1 MGFKV
6 SISATLLSCCLAFGA
21 VGGVGAADDK
31 KAKEDKKVWSIDTA
45 NPEGTPTHKIE
56 FETSEGTWM
65 SVDVSPDG
73 KTVLFDLLG
82 HLYEMPIDG
91 GTAKVLTKGRS
102 WNQLPRYSPDGSEIA
117 FTSDRSGADNIWIM
131 NRESGEL
138 ENLTKSS
145 DPVLRGNWSADGRHI
160 LAVRFPRELTL
171 HGEMYNRFG
180 KKQELLESA
189 VFRFANQYVDDA
201 KRGFIYYE
209 HVNGRL
215 PSDGARIYRFNKTTG
230 EAEIY
235 IRKAGGVFNPELS
248 PNGDRLAFMG
258 REDLATSL
266 YVRDISTGK
275 DRLVLTDLDRDQME
289 NLSQYGSGA
298 GMSWASDRDLVFS
311 NGGKLLRVNMDS
323 GDVSEIPFTVQ
334 VSREVNKTV
343 RTVNRI
349 KAGQSKTRIQRF
361 ANPMKDGILSEAL
374 GDIYLHAENE
384 NRNLTNSDVLEANPL
399 YNASDRK
406 LYYTTWSDSEFGA
419 IYRRSMRSGKLTGR
433 AEKLTDLATQYGALA
448 LSSDGEMLAFLRG
461 PGTLANGGR
470 LEFQQNFE
478 LMVRD
483 SDGVITKVT
492 DVRANWSNGNTP
504 EIRRASPIRFSDDGT
519 SLYFVEFSDDGL
531 KLKNIGLDGRGE
543 KTLYNFPTS
552 SRAMLSPDMNWIAF
566 REYQRTFVTPFDYVG
581 KTQKISA
588 ENKMGFT
595 KRIDTHE
602 GVYMGW
608 QADSKGLYW
617 TRGTDFYQKSL
628 EDVLADKED
637 GAQIIDIG
645 VEYAV
650 AKPSGTIALT
660 GATVITVDGDRRVIE
675 NATVLVI
682 DDKIVAVGT
691 NIAIPDGTKVFDA
704 TGKFIMP
711 GIVDAHGHYGG
722 DNQSY
727 LHALEQSL
735 PGLLSPLA
743 QGVTT
748 LYEVYGTAEKDAW
761 VRDRLEAGKT
771 YGSRLFTTGTPIF
784 GAKYRKGLMRP
795 ITNLDE
801 ARQALSYNHAF
812 GAEAVKDYTQFTR
825 KARHATVAA
834 SREIG
839 IHDVAETAGNLQM
852 NLTQIIDGITGLEHS
867 MGMTPLYGD
876 VVKFMA
882 ATEVG
887 ITPTL
892 IVVYNGPS
900 GETYFHR
907 TERVWEDPKLL
918 KFQTRDE
925 LLRTRRPTFFRDDEQ
940 YAPKMA
946 AELKALYEAGVSLQM
961 GAHGQMS
968 GLDAHWEME
977 LYQMGG
983 FSPEQVIEISTI
995 NGAKYHGFGDELGSI
1010 EVGKY
1015 ADLVVMDKNPLT
1027 DVKNARAVR
1036 WVMQNGVIYEGADA
1050 SRLYP
1055 NPAPTPT
1062 MYFQPK
1068 D

>member
-1 MGFKV
+1 MTYSIYAPFKAALAAATILSWSMAV
-6 SISATLLSCCLAFGA
+6 PSSAL
-21 VGGVGAADDK
+21 VEDDK
-31 KAKEDKKVWSIDTA
+31 EWSIDTA
-45 NPEGTPTHKIE
+45 NPEVTPTHTIA

-65 SVDVSPDG
+65 SVDVAPNG
-73 KTVLFDLLG
+73 ETLVFDLLG
-82 HLYEMPIDG
+82 HIYEMPISG
-91 GTAKVLTKGRS
+91 GAAKQLTSGRS
-102 WNQLPRYSPDGSEIA
+102 WNHMPRYSPDGSEIA

-131 NRESGEL
+131 DRASGDL
-138 ENLTKSS
+138 ENLTKSD

-201 KRGFIYYE
+201 KRGYIYYE

-215 PSDGARIYRFNKTTG
+215 PRDGARIYRFNKTNG
-230 EAEIY
+230 ETEIY
-235 IRKAGGVFNPELS
+235 IQKAGGAFNPELS
-248 PNGDRLAFMG
+248 PNGERLAFMG
-258 REDLATSL
+258 REDLTTAL
-266 YVRDISTGK
+266 YVRDLNTGK
-275 DRLVLTDLDRDQME
+275 DTLVLSNLDRDQME

-298 GMSWASDRDLVFS
+298 GMSWASDTELVLG
-311 NGGKLLRVNMDS
+311 NGGKLLRVNVDS
-323 GDVSEIPFTVQ
+323 GAVADIPFTVQ

-343 RTVNRI
+343 RTVNPI
-349 KAGQSKTRIQRF
+349 KTGSSKTRIQRF
-361 ANPMKDGILSEAL
+361 ANPLGDGIISEAL
-374 GDIYLHAENE
+374 GDLYLHTDGGYQ
-384 NRNLTNSDVLEANPL
+384 NLTDSDVLEANPL
-399 YNASDRK
+399 YNPADRK
-406 LYYTTWSDSEFGA
+406 LYYTTWSDEGFGA
-419 IYRRSMRSGKLTGR
+419 IYRQSMRRGKLTGR
-433 AEKLTDLATQYGALA
+433 PEKLTDLATQYGALS
-448 LSSDGEMLAFLRG
+448 LSEDGKKLAFLRG
-461 PGTLANGGR
+461 PGSLANGGR
-470 LEFQQNFE
+470 LEFQTTFE
-478 LMVRD
+478 LMVMD
-483 SDGVITKVT
+483 ADGTIAKVT
-492 DVRANWSNGNTP
+492 DVNASWSGGNTP
-504 EIRRASPIRFSDDGT
+504 EIRRASPIRFSDDGDY
-519 SLYFVEFSDDGL
+519 LYFSEFTEDGL
-531 KLKNIGLDGRGE
+531 KLKRIGIDGDGE
-543 KTLYNFPTS
+543 QELYHFPYS
-552 SRAMLSPDMNWIAF
+552 SRAMLSPDMKWIAF

-581 KTQKISA
+581 KVQKISA

-595 KRIDTHE
+595 KRVDTRE

-608 QADSKGLYW
+608 QADSAGLYW
-617 TRGTDFYQKSL
+617 TRGTNFYQKSL
-628 EDVLADKED
+628 EDVLADTED
-637 GAQIIDIG
+637 SAQITDIA
-645 VEYAV
+645 VDYTV
-650 AKPSGTIALT
+650 AKPTGTIALT
-660 GATVITVDGDRRVIE
+660 GATVITVDKDRRVIE
-675 NATVLVI
+675 NATVLVT
-682 DDKIVAVGT
+682 DDKIVAIGT
-691 NIAIPDGTKVFDA
+691 DVTIPDGAEVFDT

-727 LHALEQSL
+727 LHTLEQSL
-735 PGLLSPLA
+735 PGLMSPLA

-795 ITNLDE
+795 ITSIDE

-825 KARHATVAA
+825 KARHATVAV
-834 SREIG
+834 SRELG

-852 NLTQIIDGITGLEHS
+852 NMTQLIDGITGLEHS

-876 VVKFMA
+876 VIKFMA

-887 ITPTL
+887 VTPTL
-892 IVVYNGPS
+892 IVVYNGPA

-925 LLRTRRPTFFRDDEQ
+925 LLRTRRPTHFWDDEQ

-946 AELKALYEAGVSLQM
+946 AELKPLYEAGVSLQL

-983 FSPEQVIEISTI
+983 FSPAQIIEISTI
-995 NGAKYHGFGDELGSI
+995 KGAEYHGFGDELGSI
-1010 EVGKY
+1010 EPGKF
-1015 ADLVVMDKNPLT
+1015 ADLVVLDKNPLE
-1027 DVKNARAVR
+1027 DIKNARAVR
-1036 WVMQNGVIYEGADA
+1036 WVMQNGVLYSGEDA
-1050 SRLYP
+1050 ARIYP
-1055 NPAPTPT
+1055 NPAATPK
-1062 MYFQPK
+1062 MYFL

>member
-1 MGFKV
+1 M
-6 SISATLLSCCLAFGA
+6 LLAFSIA
-21 VGGVGAADDK
+21 SADEGDK
-31 KAKEDKKVWSIDTA
+31 KEWSIDTA
-45 NPEGTPTHKIE
+45 NPEGTPTQQVD
-56 FETSEGTWM
+56 FETSQGTWM

-73 KTVLFDLLG
+73 KTIVFDLLG

-91 GTAKVLTKGRS
+91 GTAKALTEGRS
-102 WNQLPRYSPDGSEIA
+102 WNHLPRYSPDGSEIA

-131 NRESGEL
+131 NRETGAL

-160 LAVRFPRELTL
+160 LAVRFPKELTL

-180 KKQELLESA
+180 KKQELVESA

-209 HVNGRL
+209 HINGRL
-215 PSDGARIYRFNKTTG
+215 PSDGARIYRYNKTTG

-235 IRKAGGVFNPELS
+235 VRKAGGAFNPELS

-258 REDLATSL
+258 REDLVTSL
-266 YVRDISTGK
+266 YVRDLNTGK
-275 DRLVLTDLDRDQME
+275 DQLVRTGLDRDQME

-298 GMSWASDRDLVFS
+298 GMSWASDRDLIFS
-311 NGGKLLRVNMDS
+311 NGGKLLRVNMDN
-323 GDVSEIPFTVQ
+323 GAVSEIPFTVQ
-334 VSREVNKTV
+334 VSREVNTTV

-349 KAGQSKTRIQRF
+349 KTGQSKTRIQRF

-374 GDIYLHAENE
+374 GDIYLNSDKG
-384 NRNLTNSDVLEANPL
+384 NRNLTDSDMLEANPL
-399 YNASDRK
+399 YNPADKK
-406 LYYTTWSDSEFGA
+406 LYYTTWSDADMGA
-419 IYRRSMRSGKLTGR
+419 IYRQSMRGGKLSGR
-433 AEKLTDLATQYGALA
+433 AEKLTDLPTQYGALS
-448 LSSDGEMLAFLRG
+448 LSKDGKMLAFLRG

-478 LMVRD
+478 LMVRA
-483 SDGVITKVT
+483 SDGTVTKVT
-492 DVRANWSNGNTP
+492 DVRANWSRGNTP

-519 SLYFVEFSDDGL
+519 SLYFSEFSDDGL
-531 KLKNIGLDGRGE
+531 ELKNIGLDGRGE
-543 KTLYNFPTS
+543 KTLYSFPHS

-566 REYQRTFVTPFDYVG
+566 REYQRTFITPFEYVG
-581 KTQKISA
+581 KTQKASA
-588 ENKMGFT
+588 DKKLGFT
-595 KRIDTHE
+595 KRIDTNE
-602 GVYMGW
+602 GVYLGW

-628 EDVLADKED
+628 ADVLAGTEDK
-637 GAQIIDIG
+637 AQITDIS

-650 AKPSGTIALT
+650 AKPTGTIALV
-660 GATVITVDGDRRVIE
+660 GATVITVDGERRVLE
-675 NATVLVI
+675 GATVLVT
-682 DDKIVAVGT
+682 DDKIVAIGT
-691 NIAIPDGTKVFDA
+691 DIDVPDGAKTYDA

-727 LHALEQSL
+727 LHTLEQSM
-735 PGLLSPLA
+735 PGLMSPLA
-743 QGVTT
+743 HGVTT

-761 VRDRLEAGKT
+761 VRDRLEAGKI

-795 ITNLDE
+795 IDSLDE
-801 ARQALSYNHAF
+801 ARQALSYNKAF

-825 KARHATVAA
+825 RARHATVAA
-834 SREIG
+834 SRELG

-852 NLTQIIDGITGLEHS
+852 NLTQVIDGITGLEHS

-876 VVKFMA
+876 VIKFMA
-882 ATEVG
+882 ATEVA

-925 LLRTRRPTFFRDDEQ
+925 LLRTRQPTFFRDDEQ

-946 AELKALYEAGVSLQM
+946 AELKPLYEAGISLQM

-983 FSPEQVIEISTI
+983 FSPAQVIEISTI
-995 NGAKYHGFGDELGSI
+995 NGARYHGFGDELGSI
-1010 EVGKY
+1010 EVGKF
-1015 ADLVVMDKNPLT
+1015 ADMVVLDANPLL

-1036 WVMQNGVIYEGADA
+1036 WVMQNGVIYSGADA
-1050 SRLYP
+1050 SRLHP
-1055 NPAPTPT
+1055 NPAPTPE
-1062 MYFQPK
+1062 MYFQSK
-1068 D
+1068 N

>member
-1 MGFKV
+1 MAFN
-6 SISATLLSCCLAFGA
+6 SIGRALNALAGAALLSTSVAFGS
-21 VGGVGAADDK
+21 VSAAEDDK
-31 KAKEDKKVWSIDTA
+31 KEWSIDTA
-45 NPEGTPTHKIE
+45 NPEGTPTQQIE
-56 FETSEGTWM
+56 FETSAGTWM

-73 KTVLFDLLG
+73 ETMLFDLLG
-82 HLYEMPIDG
+82 HIYEMPIGG
-91 GTAKVLTKGRS
+91 GTAKALTTGRS
-102 WNQLPRYSPDGSEIA
+102 WNHLPRYSPDGSEIA

-131 NRESGEL
+131 NRGSGAL

-160 LAVRFPRELTL
+160 MAVRFPKELTL

-180 KKQELLESA
+180 KKQELVKSA
-189 VFRFANQYVDDA
+189 VFRFANQYIDDA
-201 KRGFIYYE
+201 QRGFIYYE
-209 HVNGRL
+209 HVNGGL
-215 PSDGARIYRFNKTTG
+215 PSDGARIYRFNKETG
-230 EAEIY
+230 ESEILV
-235 IRKAGGVFNPELS
+235 RRAGGAFNPELS
-248 PNGDRLAFMG
+248 PNGDRLAYMG
-258 REDLATSL
+258 RQDLVTSL
-266 YVRDISTGK
+266 YVRDLNTGK

-298 GMSWASDRDLVFS
+298 GMSWASDRDIVFS
-311 NGGKLLRVNMDS
+311 NGGKLLRVNMDNGS
-323 GDVSEIPFTVQ
+323 VSEIPFTVT

-343 RTVNRI
+343 RTTNKI
-349 KAGQSKTRIQRF
+349 KTGVSKTRIQRF
-361 ANPMKDGILSEAL
+361 ANPMADGILSEAL
-374 GDIYLHAENE
+374 GEIYLNSNGR
-384 NRNLTNSDVLEANPL
+384 NRNLTDSDLLEANPV
-399 YNASDRK
+399 YSATDRK
-406 LYYTTWSDSEFGA
+406 LYYTTWSDADFGA
-419 IYRRSMRSGKLTGR
+419 IYRRSLRGGRLTGR
-433 AEKLTDLATQYGALA
+433 AEKLTDLATQYGAL
-448 LSSDGEMLAFLRG
+448 SVSKDGKMLAYLRG
-461 PGTLANGGR
+461 PGSLANGQR
-470 LEFQQNFE
+470 LENQITFE
-478 LMVRD
+478 LMVR
-483 SDGVITKVT
+483 SDDGETRKVT

-504 EIRRASPIRFSDDGT
+504 EMRRASPIRFSDDGT
-519 SLYFVEFSDDGL
+519 SLYFSELSDDGL

-543 KTLYNFPTS
+543 KTLYKFPHS
-552 SRAMLSPDMNWIAF
+552 SRAMLSPDMKWIAF

-581 KTQKISA
+581 QTQTISA
-588 ENKMGFT
+588 DKKMGFT
-595 KRIDTHE
+595 KRIDTNE

-608 QADSKGLYW
+608 QADSSGLYW

-628 EDVLADKED
+628 ADVLD
-637 GAQIIDIG
+637 GKKDSSQTTDIS

-650 AKPSGTIALT
+650 AKPTGTIALT
-660 GATVITVDGDRRVIE
+660 GATVITVDGGRRVLE
-675 NATVLVI
+675 GATVLVT

-691 NIAIPDGTKVFDA
+691 DIAVPDGAKVYDT

-727 LHALEQSL
+727 LHTLEQSM
-735 PGLLSPLA
+735 PGLMSPLA
-743 QGVTT
+743 HGVTT

-795 ITNLDE
+795 IDSLDE
-801 ARQALSYNHAF
+801 ARQALSYNQAF

-825 KARHATVAA
+825 RARHATVAA
-834 SREIG
+834 SRELG

-852 NLTQIIDGITGLEHS
+852 NLTQVIDGITGLEHS

-876 VVKFMA
+876 VIKFMA
-882 ATEVG
+882 ATEVA

-946 AELKALYEAGVSLQM
+946 AELKPLYEAGISLQM

-983 FSPEQVIEISTI
+983 FTPEQVIEISTI

-1010 EVGKY
+1010 EVGKF
-1015 ADLVVMDKNPLT
+1015 ADMVVLDANPLL
-1027 DVKNARAVR
+1027 DVENARAVH
-1036 WVMQNGVIYEGADA
+1036 WVMQNGVMYDGADA
-1050 SRLYP
+1050 SRLHP
-1055 NPAPTPT
+1055 SPAPTPL